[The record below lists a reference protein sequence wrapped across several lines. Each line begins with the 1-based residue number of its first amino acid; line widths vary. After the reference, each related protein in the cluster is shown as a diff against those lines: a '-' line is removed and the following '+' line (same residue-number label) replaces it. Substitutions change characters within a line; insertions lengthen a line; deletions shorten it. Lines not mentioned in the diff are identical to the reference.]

1 MWLFTT
7 NGFISIVEHD
17 ADHLVVR
24 ARDCL
29 SLSPLA
35 QSYDVEIRST
45 PAADYPYRLLLS
57 KDQFKNY
64 LHNQAGLIN
73 YKNFK
78 SEVAITRSKAFANIL
93 VKVWSAMHG
102 VEDKDARSKNE
113 AR

>member
-7 NGFISIVEHD
+7 TGFISIVEHD
-17 ADHLVVR
+17 ADHLAVR
-24 ARDCL
+24 ARDSF

-45 PAADYPYRLLLS
+45 PTADYPYRIFLS

-64 LHNQAGLIN
+64 LHNQTGLIN

-78 SEVAITRSKAFANIL
+78 SEIAITRGKKFANAL
-93 VKVWSAMHG
+93 LSVWSAMHE
-102 VEDKDARSKNE
+102 VEDKEARSKNE
-113 AR
+113 DR

>member
-35 QSYDVEIRST
+35 QSYNVEIRST
-45 PAADYPYRLLLS
+45 PAADYPYRIFITKNQLKNWLS
-57 KDQFKNY
+57 
-64 LHNQAGLIN
+64 NQPGQIQ

-78 SEVAITRSKAFANIL
+78 SQVSITRGKKFSDAL
-93 VKVWSAMHG
+93 LKVWSAMHL
-102 VEDKDARSKNE
+102 VEDKAARSKDEN
-113 AR
+113 R

>member
-7 NGFISIVEHD
+7 TGFISIVEDD
-17 ADHLVVR
+17 ADQLIVR
-24 ARDCL
+24 ARDSF

-35 QSYDVEIRST
+35 QSYNVEIRST
-45 PAADYPYRLLLS
+45 PTADYPYRIFLS

-78 SEVAITRSKAFANIL
+78 SEVAITRGKKFANAL
-93 VKVWSAMHG
+93 LSVWSAMHE
-102 VEDKDARSKNE
+102 VEDKEARSKNE
-113 AR
+113 DR

>member
-7 NGFISIVEHD
+7 SGFISIVEKD

-78 SEVAITRSKAFANIL
+78 SEVAITRSKAFANTL
-93 VKVWSAMHG
+93 LKVWSAMHG
-102 VEDKDARSKNE
+102 VEDKE
-113 AR
+113 ARKR

>member
-7 NGFISIVEHD
+7 TGFISIVEQD
-17 ADHLVVR
+17 ADYLIVR
-24 ARDCL
+24 ARDRL
-29 SLSPLA
+29 SLSLLA
-35 QSYDVEIRST
+35 QSYEVEIRST

-64 LHNQAGLIN
+64 LHNQGGLIN

-78 SEVAITRSKAFANIL
+78 SEVATTRSKAFANIL

-102 VEDKDARSKNE
+102 VEDKQARSKNE
-113 AR
+113 A

>member
-78 SEVAITRSKAFANIL
+78 SEVAITRSKAFANTL
-93 VKVWSAMHG
+93 LKVWSAMHG
-102 VEDKDARSKNE
+102 VEDKE
-113 AR
+113 ARKR

>member
-7 NGFISIVEHD
+7 TGFISIVEHD

-24 ARDCL
+24 ARDSF

-35 QSYDVEIRST
+35 QSYNVEIRST
-45 PAADYPYRLLLS
+45 PTADYPYRIFLS

-64 LHNQAGLIN
+64 LHNQTGLIN

-78 SEVAITRSKAFANIL
+78 SEVAITRGTKFANAL
-93 VKVWSAMHG
+93 LSVWSAMNE
-102 VEDKDARSKNE
+102 VEDKEARNKNE
-113 AR
+113 DR

>member
-7 NGFISIVEHD
+7 TGFISIVEDD
-17 ADHLVVR
+17 ADQLIVR
-24 ARDCL
+24 ARDSF

-35 QSYDVEIRST
+35 QSYNVEIRST
-45 PAADYPYRLLLS
+45 PTADYPYRIFLS

-78 SEVAITRSKAFANIL
+78 SEVAITRGKKFANAL
-93 VKVWSAMHG
+93 LSVWSAMHE
-102 VEDKDARSKNE
+102 VEDEE
-113 AR
+113 ARKR

>member
-7 NGFISIVEHD
+7 SGFISIVEKD
-17 ADHLVVR
+17 ANHLAVR
-24 ARDCL
+24 ARDSL
-29 SLSPLA
+29 SLSSLA

-45 PAADYPYRLLLS
+45 PTADYPYRIFLS

-78 SEVAITRSKAFANIL
+78 SEVAITRGKKFSTTL
-93 VKVWSAMHG
+93 LSVWSAMHE
-102 VEDKDARSKNE
+102 VEDKKARSKDEN
-113 AR
+113 R

>member
-7 NGFISIVEHD
+7 TGFISIVEHD
-17 ADHLVVR
+17 ANQLVVR
-24 ARDCL
+24 ARDSL

-35 QSYDVEIRST
+35 QSYDLDIRST
-45 PAADYPYRLLLS
+45 PTADYPYRLLLS

-64 LHNQAGLIN
+64 LHSQAGLIN

-78 SEVAITRSKAFANIL
+78 SEVAITRSEAFANIL

-102 VEDKDARSKNE
+102 VEDKGARSKNE

>member
-7 NGFISIVEHD
+7 IGFISIVEDD

-24 ARDCL
+24 ARDSF

-35 QSYDVEIRST
+35 QSYNVEIRST
-45 PAADYPYRLLLS
+45 PTADYPYRIFLS

-64 LHNQAGLIN
+64 LHNQTGLIN

-78 SEVAITRSKAFANIL
+78 SEVAITRGKKFANAL
-93 VKVWSAMHG
+93 LSVWSAMHE
-102 VEDKDARSKNE
+102 VEDKEARNKNE
-113 AR
+113 DR

>member
-7 NGFISIVEHD
+7 TGFISIVEDD
-17 ADHLVVR
+17 ADQLIVR
-24 ARDCL
+24 ARDSF

-35 QSYDVEIRST
+35 QSYNVEIRST
-45 PAADYPYRLLLS
+45 PTADYPYRIFLS

-78 SEVAITRSKAFANIL
+78 SEVAITRGKKFANAL
-93 VKVWSAMHG
+93 LSVWSAMHE
-102 VEDKDARSKNE
+102 VEDEE
-113 AR
+113 ARKK

>member
-7 NGFISIVEHD
+7 TGFISIVEHD

-24 ARDCL
+24 ARDRFSL
-29 SLSPLA
+29 SLLA
-35 QSYDVEIRST
+35 QSYDVDIRGT
-45 PAADYPYRLLLS
+45 PTADYPYRLLLS
-57 KDQFKNY
+57 KDQFKNF

-78 SEVAITRSKAFANIL
+78 SEVAVTRSKAFANIL

-102 VEDKDARSKNE
+102 VEDQE
-113 AR
+113 ARQI

>member
-7 NGFISIVEHD
+7 TGFISIVEDD
-17 ADHLVVR
+17 ADQLIVR
-24 ARDCL
+24 ARDSF

-35 QSYDVEIRST
+35 QSYNVEIRST
-45 PAADYPYRLLLS
+45 PTADYPYRIFLS

-78 SEVAITRSKAFANIL
+78 SEVAITRGKKFADAL
-93 VKVWSAMHG
+93 LSVWSAMHE
-102 VEDKDARSKNE
+102 VEDKE
-113 AR
+113 ARKK

>member
-78 SEVAITRSKAFANIL
+78 SEVAITRSEAFANTL
-93 VKVWSAMHG
+93 LKVWSAMHG
-102 VEDKDARSKNE
+102 VEDKE
-113 AR
+113 ARKR

>member
-7 NGFISIVEHD
+7 TGFISIVEHD
-17 ADHLVVR
+17 ANQLVVR
-24 ARDCL
+24 ARDSL

-35 QSYDVEIRST
+35 QSYDLDIRST
-45 PAADYPYRLLLS
+45 PTADYPYRLLLS
-57 KDQFKNY
+57 KDQFKIY

-78 SEVAITRSKAFANIL
+78 SEVAITRSEAFANIL
-93 VKVWSAMHG
+93 LKVWSVMHG
-102 VEDKDARSKNE
+102 VEDKQARSKNE

>member
-7 NGFISIVEHD
+7 TGFISIVEQD

-24 ARDCL
+24 ARDRL
-29 SLSPLA
+29 SLSLLA

-45 PAADYPYRLLLS
+45 PTADYPYRIFLS

-78 SEVAITRSKAFANIL
+78 SEVAITRSKAFANTL
-93 VKVWSAMHG
+93 LKVWSAMHG
-102 VEDKDARSKNE
+102 VEDKE
-113 AR
+113 ARKR

>member
-7 NGFISIVEHD
+7 TGFISIVEKD

-24 ARDCL
+24 ARDSF

-45 PAADYPYRLLLS
+45 PTADYPYRIFLS
-57 KDQFKNY
+57 KDQFKNW
-64 LHNQAGLIN
+64 LHNLSGQIQ

-78 SEVAITRSKAFANIL
+78 SEVAITRGKKFSSTL
-93 VKVWSAMHG
+93 LSVWSAMHE
-102 VEDKDARSKNE
+102 VEDKE
-113 AR
+113 ARKR

>member
-7 NGFISIVEHD
+7 TGFIIIVEHD
-17 ADHLVVR
+17 ANQLVVR
-24 ARDCL
+24 ARDSL

-35 QSYDVEIRST
+35 QSYNLDIRST

-64 LHNQAGLIN
+64 LHNQGGLIN

-78 SEVAITRSKAFANIL
+78 SEVATTRSKAFANIL

-102 VEDKDARSKNE
+102 VEDKQARSKNE
-113 AR
+113 A

>member
-7 NGFISIVEHD
+7 TGFISIVEDD
-17 ADHLVVR
+17 ADQLIVR
-24 ARDCL
+24 ARDSF

-35 QSYDVEIRST
+35 QSYNVEIRST
-45 PAADYPYRLLLS
+45 PTADYPYRIFLS

-78 SEVAITRSKAFANIL
+78 SEVAITRGKKFANAL
-93 VKVWSAMHG
+93 LSVWSAMHE
-102 VEDKDARSKNE
+102 VEDKE
-113 AR
+113 ARKK

>member
-7 NGFISIVEHD
+7 TGFISIVEQD

-24 ARDCL
+24 ARDRL
-29 SLSPLA
+29 SLSLLA

-45 PAADYPYRLLLS
+45 PTADYPYRIFLS

-64 LHNQAGLIN
+64 LHNQACLIN

-78 SEVAITRSKAFANIL
+78 SEVAITRSKAFANTL
-93 VKVWSAMHG
+93 LKVWSAMHG
-102 VEDKDARSKNE
+102 VEDKE
-113 AR
+113 ARKR